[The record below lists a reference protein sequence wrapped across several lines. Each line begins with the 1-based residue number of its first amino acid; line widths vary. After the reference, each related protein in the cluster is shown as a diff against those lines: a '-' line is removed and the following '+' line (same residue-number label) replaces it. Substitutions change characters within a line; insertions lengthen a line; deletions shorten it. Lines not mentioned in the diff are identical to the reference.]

1 MRQRHWSVDRI
12 LKSVML
18 IAGVVLS
25 GALVEKNISV
35 WSPGHE
41 TEERLARGLAFWVR
55 HSYPL
60 GDETVCKELT
70 GDKETGKSSS
80 ESWQEHLGKE
90 LAAWLG
96 KQSPFVCFFQMQ
108 GQETVQEM
116 DQDPAY
122 LDYLEGQR
130 VMKESAYLLLF
141 GDENTQ
147 MEPEEVAEVEKS
159 EEIWE
164 AEAGNMT
171 VTDMAKL
178 TPAYHVREQ
187 PLIGTQ
193 YVMEQLMDYD
203 FLMQHFYNVHS
214 STTASREEMNAK
226 SMLEMDFSLD
236 KNQKGPQ
243 ILIYHT
249 HSQETYAD
257 YGPDKTEATVVGV
270 GNYLT
275 QLLEQKGYS
284 VIHDTGQYDIMNG
297 ELDRNHAYN
306 YALESITAIPQ
317 NNPSIQVVLD
327 VHRDGVKE
335 SLHMVSQV
343 NNKATAPIMFFN
355 GMSQTPEG
363 PIEYLSNPYKKENLA
378 FSLQMQLDAAAYFPG
393 LTRKIYLKGLRYN
406 LHLRPRSAL
415 IEVGAQTNTYE
426 EARNAMEPLAEILDM
441 VLSGQ

>member
-178 TPAYHVREQ
+178 TAP
-187 PLIGTQ
+187 
-193 YVMEQLMDYD
+193 
-203 FLMQHFYNVHS
+203 
-214 STTASREEMNAK
+214 
-226 SMLEMDFSLD
+226 
-236 KNQKGPQ
+236 
-243 ILIYHT
+243 
-249 HSQETYAD
+249 
-257 YGPDKTEATVVGV
+257 
-270 GNYLT
+270 
-275 QLLEQKGYS
+275 
-284 VIHDTGQYDIMNG
+284 
-297 ELDRNHAYN
+297 
-306 YALESITAIPQ
+306 
-317 NNPSIQVVLD
+317 
-327 VHRDGVKE
+327 
-335 SLHMVSQV
+335 
-343 NNKATAPIMFFN
+343 ATAMPAM
-355 GMSQTPEG
+355 
-363 PIEYLSNPYKKENLA
+363 LA
-378 FSLQMQLDAAAYFPG
+378 
-393 LTRKIYLKGLRYN
+393 K
-406 LHLRPRSAL
+406 
-415 IEVGAQTNTYE
+415 
-426 EARNAMEPLAEILDM
+426 
-441 VLSGQ
+441 